1 MGMPVAR
8 SISPLDIDAIL
19 SPLNDHLE
27 VTARRA
33 ATRTVEHDAAL
44 IFNDI
49 PFQPSMASDRQRE
62 EAFRIQEP
70 NHTNGLEDPRED
82 HEAEFNVVKEAHAEA
97 IDAASALESSA
108 ERKVEELTLEEIGLE
123 KELQAQE
130 TVSQKTI
137 ADSQELQD
145 NREKLKDKHDASLNN
160 HSRIG
165 NMFQQENA
173 QLLGVILPMQ
183 IKEQEQSPRC
193 SSTEQIE
200 ATSSEFEEQQEM
212 RNQLQ
217 KVQRENS
224 TLSAG
229 LAAAQHQAL
238 YFQERAQD
246 LTHALLSSPNEFAN
260 VRGVLEQKDRIFSDL
275 EKKAGE
281 YFDALVELKKSS
293 EEEKE
298 LAWKETAMLKDKLHK
313 SQLSNAAH
321 QVSKDTFQS
330 HCEDVYTMLQ
340 KKVFATDFTEAICRY
355 FEIVTHDNTI
365 LKNEVQRQ
373 GSEISRDDSKISSL
387 ENEIRI
393 VKKAL
398 QEKEKSGSELETT
411 VRSKEIDIGRLEM
424 RLGNITCAFK
434 ESGDEKDAQI
444 ADLADALQDRFNM
457 TLGLIEKS
465 REDAEREFLGGR
477 EDEIR
482 RLGEKCQQLTDI
494 NNQLEW
500 RLELEAKNC
509 ADNAKHACLK
519 EQAAEEYKHKWEE
532 VENETKRIREQLGIP
547 DSAKV
552 PSVLDQ
558 KLELDEKR
566 LEIEVL
572 GEEVMAA
579 QDEAAKFSTAYDK
592 GQKFSEQ
599 WAKQLWETGYELLGR
614 LRNTEGPFR
623 FNESDIPT
631 DVLAQILDEC
641 RNSFEP
647 KEVKGKGKE
656 REH

>member
-1 MGMPVAR
+1 M
-8 SISPLDIDAIL
+8 
-19 SPLNDHLE
+19 
-27 VTARRA
+27 TARRA

-519 EQAAEEYKHKWEE
+519 EQAAEEYKHK
-532 VENETKRIREQLGIP
+532 
-547 DSAKV
+547 
-552 PSVLDQ
+552 
-558 KLELDEKR
+558 
-566 LEIEVL
+566 
-572 GEEVMAA
+572 
-579 QDEAAKFSTAYDK
+579 
-592 GQKFSEQ
+592 
-599 WAKQLWETGYELLGR
+599 
-614 LRNTEGPFR
+614 
-623 FNESDIPT
+623 
-631 DVLAQILDEC
+631 
-641 RNSFEP
+641 
-647 KEVKGKGKE
+647 
-656 REH
+656 